1 MAETR
6 HDRRRTD
13 DTTTELHR
21 AAQDGDQAAW
31 DELIRRYGGVVRGT
45 VASFRLNEHDAA
57 DAAQNTW
64 LRLLTSG
71 LTVRDPEKL
80 AGWLATTARR
90 ECLRIINRARPEIA
104 SDTVDV
110 DRPAAGPTPEAS
122 VITDETH
129 QAVRT
134 AVEGLHGRAGQLID
148 ALFFQPFTTYAQL
161 SQRTGMPIG
170 SIGPTRNRALQSL
183 RGDLLVWA

>member
-1 MAETR
+1 MAQAR
-6 HDRRRTD
+6 HHRPRAD
-13 DTTTELHR
+13 DTTTELHH

-31 DELIRRYGGVVRGT
+31 DELITRYAGVVRGT

-104 SDTVDV
+104 SDTVEV
-110 DRPAAGPTPEAS
+110 DRPAAGPTP

-134 AVEGLHGRAGQLID
+134 AVAGLHGRAGQLID